1 MGKELKVSMLP
12 SLVKWHLTKK
22 AMPLICHVVLTNTC
36 NYHCTFCFVDQKSP
50 TWLNLN
56 TYKKLI
62 DDLKKEG
69 CCYLY
74 ISGGEPLTVPKIGE
88 YVLYASQRIPYTHL
102 VTNGS
107 LLKGELLEVVAASGV
122 SEVSVSIDGLET
134 LHDRFRKEGA
144 FKAAIE
150 AIKILKK
157 RSGPQV
163 TCSTVMGDWNISDM
177 RKLSELMDSLSVP
190 QRFMFYQDYP
200 VSSQKRAAGKVLNCS
215 SDDIASFVHYYLK
228 YHNDA
233 LLPFAPSFFE
243 SRAQGRPFSPHILQG
258 PCTLPSY
265 YVNVLWQGEIFPCL
279 GMRSTLYPG
288 VGVTGTAGEFCLTEQ
303 RGLSDII
310 HSPQYN
316 EMMRRLRSCKEC
328 FRYFASC
335 YIRPRLSF
343 PLKNLI
349 KYSLLKRTAQS
360 SPFPKQ

>member
-1 MGKELKVSMLP
+1 MLP
-12 SLVKWHLTKK
+12 SLVKWHLTNKV
-22 AMPLICHVVLTNTC
+22 MPLICHVVLTNRC
-36 NYHCTFCFVDQKSP
+36 NYQCAFCFVDQKSP

-74 ISGGEPLTVPKIGE
+74 ISGGEPLTVPHIGE
-88 YVLYASQRIPYTHL
+88 YLAYAARRIPYTHV

-107 LLKGELLEVVAASGV
+107 LLKGEILEAVAASGI
-122 SEVSVSIDGLET
+122 SEVSVSIDGLEAR
-134 LHDRFRKEGA
+134 HDLFRKEGA

-150 AIKILKK
+150 AIKLLKK
-157 RSGPQV
+157 RSNLQV
-163 TCSTVMGDWNISDM
+163 TCSTIIGDWNISDM
-177 RKLSELMDSLSVP
+177 GKLSELMDSLSVS

-200 VSSQKRAAGKVLNCS
+200 LSSQKRA
-215 SDDIASFVHYYLK
+215 SDAVPPVPFNEVNAFVKYYLRN
-228 YHNDA
+228 HDDV

-243 SRAQGRPFSPHILQG
+243 SRAQGRPFSPPILQD

-279 GMRSTLYPG
+279 GMRSSLYPG
-288 VGVTGTAGEFCLTEQ
+288 VGITGNAGEFSLTDQ
-303 RGLSDII
+303 KGLSDII
-310 HSPQYN
+310 HSPRYVKMTN
-316 EMMRRLRSCKEC
+316 KLRSCKEC

-343 PLKNLI
+343 PLKNFI
-349 KYSLLKRTAQS
+349 KYSLLKKKA
-360 SPFPKQ
+360 